1 MTFFLCLLGAD
12 PHAAAVH
19 AASWALLLLLLCLE
33 QLLLKCT
40 RMLAFQ
46 VVMGEKGLSQ
56 LLLLLIA
63 RIKFLLPDNNLLPF
77 LSLQVVMG
85 EKGLSQLQ
93 RDMRESI
100 YATIAG
106 GCRFRQL
113 EKDGTGSVCVCG
125 MWESIYAT
133 ISGAHWCSCK
143 PAPVA
148 DVAAAAVTAAME

>member
-85 EKGLSQLQ
+85 EKGRSQLQ

-113 EKDGTGSVCVCG
+113 EKDGTGSVCVC
-125 MWESIYAT
+125 
-133 ISGAHWCSCK
+133 
-143 PAPVA
+143 VA
-148 DVAAAAVTAAME
+148 CGRASTPPFRVRTGAAANLRQWQMWQPQQ